1 MSNGSYKVYLAG
13 AITGLTAEVAEDWR
27 EYAKRQLAYREELV
41 PSLSRSLG
49 LPGPATTLENISTGI
64 VGYSPMRAKDYLVSV
79 GVLSGRPEAYDQYV
93 LSTAQGITA
102 RDSWDVA
109 TADLILINLL
119 GAEKV
124 SIGTVLEIGMG
135 YAQRKPMVAAME
147 EDNVHVHAMVNS
159 MIPWIV
165 DDLDYAIDLVKAI
178 LLPDGIKVPA

>member
-1 MSNGSYKVYLAG
+1 MSREFKVYLAG

-27 EYAKRQLAYREELV
+27 EYAKRQLAYREVFEPTPDWNETNDV
-41 PSLSRSLG
+41 
-49 LPGPATTLENISTGI
+49 ISVNYPTGI
-64 VGYSPMRAKDYLVSV
+64 VGYSPMRAKDYLTSV
-79 GVLSGRPEAYDQYV
+79 GVLSGRPEAYDSYV

-119 GAEKV
+119 GAERV
-124 SIGTVLEIGMG
+124 SIGTVLEIGMA

-178 LLPDGIKVPA
+178 LLPDGVKVPA